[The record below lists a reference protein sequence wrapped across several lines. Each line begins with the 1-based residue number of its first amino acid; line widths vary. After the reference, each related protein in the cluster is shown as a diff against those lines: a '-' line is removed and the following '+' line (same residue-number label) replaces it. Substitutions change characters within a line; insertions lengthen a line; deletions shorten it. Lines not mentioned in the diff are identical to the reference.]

1 MRTWND
7 LYKML
12 KNGEMDQSLIQTG
25 CEDINAY
32 RTRATEVMNG
42 FEKTFGVKE
51 DTLAAL
57 CSAPDVQKSV
67 GIIQIISMDMFWR
80 QQ

>member
-32 RTRATEVMNG
+32 RNTCDRSHEW
-42 FEKTFGVKE
+42 
-51 DTLAAL
+51 
-57 CSAPDVQKSV
+57 
-67 GIIQIISMDMFWR
+67 I
-80 QQ
+80 

>member
-12 KNGEMDQSLIQTG
+12 KNGEMDRSLMQTG

-42 FEKTFGVKE
+42 FEKTFGVK
-51 DTLAAL
+51 
-57 CSAPDVQKSV
+57 
-67 GIIQIISMDMFWR
+67 
-80 QQ
+80 

>member
-42 FEKTFGVKE
+42 FEKTFGVKRI
-51 DTLAAL
+51 LWQHCVL
-57 CSAPDVQKSV
+57 LRDVQKSV
-67 GIIQIISMDMFWR
+67 GIIQIISMDMFWL

>member
-25 CEDINAY
+25 CEDI
-32 RTRATEVMNG
+32 
-42 FEKTFGVKE
+42 
-51 DTLAAL
+51 
-57 CSAPDVQKSV
+57 KS
-67 GIIQIISMDMFWR
+67 
-80 QQ
+80 